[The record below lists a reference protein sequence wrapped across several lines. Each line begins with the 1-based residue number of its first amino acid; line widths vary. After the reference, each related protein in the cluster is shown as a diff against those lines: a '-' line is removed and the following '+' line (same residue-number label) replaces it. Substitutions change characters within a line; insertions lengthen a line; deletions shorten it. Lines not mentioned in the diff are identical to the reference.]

1 MDVIAKIIML
11 WIGFVLFA
19 MGMKHLSKNT
29 KNIKITQTPP
39 EKKENPYLKG
49 VNYIKRSELSDEDIR
64 RLQKEA
70 NEARKREEILYSAY
84 SIQELRY
91 LIAEHFRCELYDVQL
106 TSDHKVFIWNQDFKN
121 KWRYTDNGI
130 VEYYKPAEDSEKT
143 QEYIEMEDTDDFD
156 DSLWEYVNQSHS
168 SDVNYENNYD
178 ENLSSHKAKV
188 IKGPW

>member
-64 RLQKEA
+64 RLQKEE

-143 QEYIEMEDTDDFD
+143 QEYVEMEDTDDFD
-156 DSLWEYVNQSHS
+156 DSLWEYVNQSHP

-178 ENLSSHKAKV
+178 ENLSSHKAKE